1 MLSCAPKPMSRFI
14 DARNLN
20 YILSYLQG
28 QPGSLTQ
35 FQISWVAWLVYV
47 WHLIW
52 QFSCVPPPKFGMLLI
67 RFPPWWAHLPHH
79 SQSLLISSLVTVTSR
94 HISFEYWRFSV
105 SACNSFSVPS
115 VLCLLIPSTSPQG
128 SSSSPL
134 SRKKAGGPFLRLSFQ
149 QRPIRGETVLFA
161 RKTRWWESSR
171 WRRTIK

>member
-1 MLSCAPKPMSRFI
+1 MGFILIANWYIHTYISAPYFIIVYDTKVGALWCPWLKMQVYIHWYFGFRAPSTKYIGMLSCAPKPMSRFI

-67 RFPPWWAHLPHH
+67 RFPPWWAHLTHR
-79 SQSLLISSLVTVTSR
+79 SQSLLISPLVTVTAR
-94 HISFEYWRFSV
+94 HI
-105 SACNSFSVPS
+105 
-115 VLCLLIPSTSPQG
+115 IP
-128 SSSSPL
+128 
-134 SRKKAGGPFLRLSFQ
+134 
-149 QRPIRGETVLFA
+149 
-161 RKTRWWESSR
+161 
-171 WRRTIK
+171 